1 MTINNNSTNETQQPQ
16 LTKQLPYNLHVP
28 EEDDPFLIRDQESVD
43 TIIPT
48 VEICRP
54 TPSSSPR
61 SNSPMVYDLNYLHP
75 KPPKVLDKTLHES
88 VKSPNSDSVESVESD
103 LDLDCDDSECKGLLV

>member
-1 MTINNNSTNETQQPQ
+1 
-16 LTKQLPYNLHVP
+16 
-28 EEDDPFLIRDQESVD
+28 
-43 TIIPT
+43 
-48 VEICRP
+48 
-54 TPSSSPR
+54 
-61 SNSPMVYDLNYLHP
+61 MVYDLNYLHP

>member
-16 LTKQLPYNLHVP
+16 LTKQLPHNLHVP
-28 EEDDPFLIRDQESVD
+28 EENDPFLNRDQESVD

-61 SNSPMVYDLNYLHP
+61 SDSPMVYDLNYLHP
-75 KPPKVLDKTLHES
+75 NPPQVLDKALHER
-88 VKSPNSDSVESVESD
+88 KDSLGSVESD
-103 LDLDCDDSECKGLLV
+103 LDLDCNDSQCKVVW